1 MIKDALYAVTHG
13 QDLSYDL
20 AKDTMNKIM
29 SGDVAEVPMAGFLC
43 ALAAKGPT
51 VDEVTAF
58 AEVMREKAGSVPH
71 EGTVVEI
78 VGTGWD
84 EANKFHISTTSGCTL
99 SAEGIPVAKHGNL
112 RVYSKCHA
120 AHLFEA
126 LGAKLKLKE

>member
-29 SGDVAEVPMAGFLC
+29 SGEVAEVPMAGFLC

-78 VGTGWD
+78 VGTGGD
-84 EANKFHISTTSGCTL
+84 EANTFNISTTSGY
-99 SAEGIPVAKHGNL
+99 
-112 RVYSKCHA
+112 RSKK
-120 AHLFEA
+120 EA
-126 LGAKLKLKE
+126 MRAIFCASSIMATPCRACKATIVLHF

>member
-20 AKDTMNKIM
+20 AKYTMNKIM
-29 SGDVAEVPMAGFLC
+29 SGEVAEVPMAGFLC

-78 VGTGWD
+78 VGTGGD
-84 EANKFHISTTSGCTL
+84 EANTFNISTTSGFIKR
-99 SAEGIPVAKHGNL
+99 GIFSIIIMNDPVKSITDVSMAPRRLNRL
-112 RVYSKCHA
+112 
-120 AHLFEA
+120 
-126 LGAKLKLKE
+126 

>member
-1 MIKDALYAVTHG
+1 MIQEALYKVTHG

-71 EGTVVEI
+71 ARSEEHTSELQS
-78 VGTGWD
+78 
-84 EANKFHISTTSGCTL
+84 HYSISYAVFC
-99 SAEGIPVAKHGNL
+99 
-112 RVYSKCHA
+112 
-120 AHLFEA
+120 
-126 LGAKLKLKE
+126 LKKKKK